1 MLLETLKIFC
11 DVVDYNSFS
20 AGAKE
25 NSITQSRATQSVK
38 KLESEL
44 GAVLIDRSS
53 RPLKPTEVGVFCK
66 TEFQKMLDIYS
77 SLEKKIKRS
86 VLDKEL
92 KVIAGCIYSVGFTY
106 MANIK
111 DEFEKVYPDNVLDLL
126 YLHPNEIIKQLY
138 DGSLDFGVISFPT
151 LNLSKE
157 QLLEVDII
165 PWKDEE
171 MVLVAPTDHPLS
183 SIDSVSTKQLNGLDL
198 ISFDSNLN
206 IAHTI
211 SDFLDQNGVVMR
223 LKQRFDN
230 VEAIKRAVE
239 SGEGVAILP
248 APTLNREVELGIL
261 KAIPFVDASIIR
273 PLGIIYKK
281 GQLVNNAMQH
291 FIELLME
298 I

>member
-1 MLLETLKIFC
+1 
-11 DVVDYNSFS
+11 
-20 AGAKE
+20 
-25 NSITQSRATQSVK
+25 
-38 KLESEL
+38 
-44 GAVLIDRSS
+44 
-53 RPLKPTEVGVFCK
+53 
-66 TEFQKMLDIYS
+66 
-77 SLEKKIKRS
+77 
-86 VLDKEL
+86 
-92 KVIAGCIYSVGFTY
+92 

-211 SDFLDQNGVVMR
+211 SDFLAQNGVVMR

-281 GQLVNNAMQH
+281 GQLVNNAMQQ